1 MLSSRLLTTEPV
13 STKGASPAPAG
24 QTDKPASA
32 DESKPGFSA
41 QLQGAVKD
49 KAAKGNPE
57 AKPQDKARSS
67 VDGAAATAKENT
79 AQPSN
84 AQSAEAKAAKES
96 AEANENAKNSK
107 VSQEDSSTPEQ
118 TTSVKTEGK
127 AAADQSQSVQPPSTQ
142 PEADIE
148 LDTKAS
154 STATAQAAN
163 SHTAGADAAASAKNE
178 SNSAAAQDKQQA
190 MSEGEELL
198 KRLSD
203 SNRQLQAVDS
213 DGQASQ
219 LRQEGNSL
227 PPEGQT
233 VLADNVAP
241 DKAKAEAAI
250 VSSLAPDSSPAMVA
264 EEGESTGLTD
274 EQLAQVFAQQGAGS
288 RQQQDQTKAV
298 DSELSP
304 EQHQALGDDTAA
316 TAAVGGS
323 VANAGTVNAE
333 NTELAK
339 NAEQSLR
346 AADSQQVGARSA
358 NSQPATNA
366 LINASTAGQAA
377 SADATTAPNSL
388 NQPQNPAMAAFMG
401 QMQPTDSQEAVD
413 PEMGKAGIE
422 GLAAGLGQNQ
432 LEPTSAGQNHTG
444 ADQGNQQSAMTAASA
459 QSLLQARTT
468 DQAQAAT
475 QPPLPLNKEQ
485 GGEQLAER
493 MQMMLSK
500 NLKHVDI
507 RLDPPELG
515 KLQIKLSMNNDQAS
529 VQFTVGNQQTRDL
542 VEQAMPRLREL
553 LSQQGVQL
561 AQTSVQQ
568 DSGRQFA
575 GQQNQ
580 AQGNG
585 QQGNGSQQGSNA
597 GPGGDDD
604 FHGVDVNELW
614 ATAPKEG
621 VDYYA

>member
-1 MLSSRLLTTEPV
+1 
-13 STKGASPAPAG
+13 
-24 QTDKPASA
+24 
-32 DESKPGFSA
+32 
-41 QLQGAVKD
+41 
-49 KAAKGNPE
+49 
-57 AKPQDKARSS
+57 
-67 VDGAAATAKENT
+67 
-79 AQPSN
+79 
-84 AQSAEAKAAKES
+84 
-96 AEANENAKNSK
+96 
-107 VSQEDSSTPEQ
+107 
-118 TTSVKTEGK
+118 
-127 AAADQSQSVQPPSTQ
+127 
-142 PEADIE
+142 
-148 LDTKAS
+148 
-154 STATAQAAN
+154 
-163 SHTAGADAAASAKNE
+163 
-178 SNSAAAQDKQQA
+178 
-190 MSEGEELL
+190 
-198 KRLSD
+198 
-203 SNRQLQAVDS
+203 
-213 DGQASQ
+213 
-219 LRQEGNSL
+219 
-227 PPEGQT
+227 
-233 VLADNVAP
+233 
-241 DKAKAEAAI
+241 
-250 VSSLAPDSSPAMVA
+250 
-264 EEGESTGLTD
+264 
-274 EQLAQVFAQQGAGS
+274 
-288 RQQQDQTKAV
+288 
-298 DSELSP
+298 
-304 EQHQALGDDTAA
+304 
-316 TAAVGGS
+316 
-323 VANAGTVNAE
+323 
-333 NTELAK
+333 
-339 NAEQSLR
+339 
-346 AADSQQVGARSA
+346 
-358 NSQPATNA
+358 
-366 LINASTAGQAA
+366 
-377 SADATTAPNSL
+377 
-388 NQPQNPAMAAFMG
+388 
-401 QMQPTDSQEAVD
+401 
-413 PEMGKAGIE
+413 
-422 GLAAGLGQNQ
+422 LAAGLGQNQ